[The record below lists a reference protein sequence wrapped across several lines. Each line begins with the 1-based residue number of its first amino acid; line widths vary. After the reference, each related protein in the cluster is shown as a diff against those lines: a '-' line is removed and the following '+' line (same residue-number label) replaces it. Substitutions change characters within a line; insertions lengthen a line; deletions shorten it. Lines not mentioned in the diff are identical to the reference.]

1 MTCGDLRANSQI
13 SKEGDVMRETQ
24 VRRDLLKG
32 LRDLNREQQKTG
44 RLENFDVKRFAEE
57 HDMDLEEVRDLLT
70 DMIEEGLVE
79 PFADSVGNTA
89 RDGACRITREGMREL
104 RGA

>member
-1 MTCGDLRANSQI
+1 
-13 SKEGDVMRETQ
+13 MRETEL
-24 VRRDLLKG
+24 RRDLLRG

-44 RLENFDVKRFAEE
+44 RIENFNVERFAED
-57 HDMDLEEVRDLLT
+57 HDMDSEQVRDLVT
-70 DMIEEGLVE
+70 DMIEEGLLE
-79 PFADSVGNTA
+79 PFSETFGNTA

>member
-1 MTCGDLRANSQI
+1 
-13 SKEGDVMRETQ
+13 MRETE
-24 VRRDLLKG
+24 VRRDLLEG

-44 RLENFDVKRFAEE
+44 RIENFDVEGFAEDHE
-57 HDMDLEEVRDLLT
+57 MDPEEVRDLLT

-79 PFADSVGNTA
+79 PFAHSFGNTA